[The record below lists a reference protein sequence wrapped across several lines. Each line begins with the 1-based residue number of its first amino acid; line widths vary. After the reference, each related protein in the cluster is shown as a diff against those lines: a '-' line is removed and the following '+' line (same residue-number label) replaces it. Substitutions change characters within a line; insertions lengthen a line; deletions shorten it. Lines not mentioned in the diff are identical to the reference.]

1 MPGRIFGG
9 PGSRKLHCAGD
20 KVKKLNFIAFDEFL
34 LSPGYSPI
42 RGRMNFQQLE
52 TLVSL
57 SRLRNYHAV
66 ADQLGTTQP
75 SVSLRIQRLEQ
86 ELGIKLLDRSQNG
99 VSLTPSGRE
108 CLAYAEQIL
117 SWRGEMLAHAGNS
130 GVLRG
135 RVSMGVSEIIADT
148 WLAQLLKAMAAERPA
163 VVVDSHVGL
172 TPMLSRGLDDA
183 TYDVILVG
191 SSGLAPEFAT
201 RSLGCT
207 PVSWMAAPGAFT
219 TDAPLTP
226 QDLQRLPLITWPRQS
241 AIHGRMASWFAAHH
255 AQMMSR
261 HTCNSVISM
270 ARLAVNGL
278 GVALL
283 PPRVVEQELAS
294 GALAVIPTTVA
305 FPPVKYRAI
314 YDPRRSALG
323 AEVARIA
330 AGCTIFDP
338 EEEEA
343 GTDSAT

>member
-1 MPGRIFGG
+1 
-9 PGSRKLHCAGD
+9 
-20 KVKKLNFIAFDEFL
+20 
-34 LSPGYSPI
+34 
-42 RGRMNFQQLE
+42 MNFQQLE

-57 SRLRNYHAV
+57 SRLRNYHAA

-75 SVSLRIQRLEQ
+75 SISLRIQTLER

-135 RVSMGVSEIIADT
+135 RVSIGVSEIIADT
-148 WLAQLLKAMAAERPA
+148 WLPQLLKAMAAERPA
-163 VVVDSHVGL
+163 VVVDTHVGL
-172 TPMLSRGLDDA
+172 TPLLSRGLDDGA
-183 TYDVILVG
+183 YDVILVG
-191 SSGLAPEFAT
+191 SSRLTPEFAT
-201 RSLGCT
+201 HSLGCT
-207 PVSWMAAPGAFT
+207 PVSWMAAPGAFPT
-219 TDAPLTP
+219 NAPLTP
-226 QDLQRLPLITWPRQS
+226 RDLQRLPLITWPRQS
-241 AIHGRMASWFAAHH
+241 AIYGRIADWFSAHH
-255 AQMMSR
+255 AQILSR

-294 GALAVIPTTVA
+294 GALTIIPTTVA
-305 FPPVKYRAI
+305 FPPVQYRAI
-314 YDPRRSALG
+314 YDSRRSTLG

-330 AGCTIFDP
+330 AGCTTFDL
-338 EEEEA
+338 E
-343 GTDSAT
+343 TDQTASQA

>member
-1 MPGRIFGG
+1 MVR
-9 PGSRKLHCAGD
+9 
-20 KVKKLNFIAFDEFL
+20 
-34 LSPGYSPI
+34 YI
-42 RGRMNFQQLE
+42 RHMNFQQLE

-86 ELGIKLLDRSQNG
+86 ELGIKLLERSQNG

-117 SWRGEMLAHAGNS
+117 SWRGEMLAHAGNPN
-130 GVLRG
+130 VLRG
-135 RVSMGVSEIIADT
+135 RVSIGVSEIIADT
-148 WLAQLLKAMAAERPA
+148 WLPQLLKAMAAERPA
-163 VVVDSHVGL
+163 VVVDTHVGL
-172 TPMLSRGLDDA
+172 TPILSRGLEDGA
-183 TYDVILVG
+183 YDVILAG
-191 SSGLAPEFAT
+191 SPPFTAEFAT

-207 PVSWMAAPGAFT
+207 PVAWMAAPGAFPT
-219 TDAPLTP
+219 RAALTP

-241 AIHGRMASWFAAHH
+241 AIYRRIADWFAAHH
-255 AQMMSR
+255 AQILAQ

-270 ARLAVNGL
+270 ARLATNGL

-283 PPRVVEQELAS
+283 PLRVVEHQLAS
-294 GALAVIPTTVA
+294 GALVVIPTTVA
-305 FPPVKYRAI
+305 FPPLRYQAI

-330 AGCTIFDP
+330 ASCTIFDP
-338 EEEEA
+338 EAEQA
-343 GTDSAT
+343 GIERPAVP